1 MECKPSAAQL
11 QKFARDFAG
20 GQQVHRAARGIDDRA
35 VSPGVRA
42 ARDSVILRGL
52 RLKRQSFSF
61 QFSHQFVTS
70 RPLMKFALLGWNS
83 QIAPLL
89 RAVSADSRH
98 SFTTAA
104 EIPEDS
110 LSELLA
116 AAPGIRVLQSWE
128 ELLFDTAADVTLVAG
143 DSENVQAGAKQLA
156 MDDRPLA
163 IVPQASQGSA
173 FIYELTLTHDDNRVP
188 LVPVLKLPAHPLTA
202 KLNAAI
208 RRGDF
213 GQIMLLRIER
223 SFPATTQP
231 DGTLAQGLTR
241 NEVDGAML
249 HDVSLLRFL
258 GGNYNRITA
267 VHSGSDTTGITQATL
282 TLGGNEL
289 AEATWT
295 ARAGQPAWKLEVTGS
310 AGSAT
315 FELDDAFEGSLSVS
329 TTQSDSKSG
338 SAQKDHSAHKDD
350 GSGLGACQLAALENS
365 LDDSAKHW
373 AEMTRAFETV
383 EATHTSLRRRRT
395 IDLFFETTSERSIF
409 KSQMTAV
416 GCGLIMLTLF
426 GLVAFL
432 LLGAFVDSNSRLQ
445 RNAEADNRVVRDSE
459 FIAGS
464 ALLNKTGLKHISE
477 ISREVQ
483 QSAETIFVMPDAEDS
498 DGDLNDD
505 RIASVVTALV
515 GAGHA
520 DSAAFVKI
528 ASVPPPATQL
538 LLKVLRV
545 LWIAPLVLFLILQSL
560 LFVTRPSSNDAPS
573 SESE

>member
-1 MECKPSAAQL
+1 
-11 QKFARDFAG
+11 
-20 GQQVHRAARGIDDRA
+20 
-35 VSPGVRA
+35 
-42 ARDSVILRGL
+42 
-52 RLKRQSFSF
+52 
-61 QFSHQFVTS
+61 
-70 RPLMKFALLGWNS
+70 MKFALLGWNPDVVS
-83 QIAPLL
+83 LL
-89 RAVSADSRH
+89 RAVSADSQH

-104 EIPEDS
+104 EIPENS

-128 ELLFDTAADVTLVAG
+128 ELLVDTAADVTLVAG
-143 DSENVQAGAKQLA
+143 DSEIVQAGAKQLA
-156 MDDRPLA
+156 MDDRSLA

-188 LVPVLKLPAHPLTA
+188 LVPVQKLPAHPLTA
-202 KLNAAI
+202 KLEDAI
-208 RRGDF
+208 GRGDL
-213 GQIMLLRIER
+213 GQITLLRIEH
-223 SFPATTQP
+223 SFPAT
-231 DGTLAQGLTR
+231 AQQAGASGSGLTR
-241 NEVDGAML
+241 DEVDGVMF

-267 VHSGSDTTGITQATL
+267 VHSGSETTGITLATV
-282 TLGGNEL
+282 TLGGNDL

-315 FELDDAFEGSLSVS
+315 LELDEALAGSLVVNSS
-329 TTQSDSKSG
+329 NSDSESG
-338 SAQKDHSAHKDD
+338 STLKDD
-350 GSGLGACQLAALENS
+350 GSGLGSCQLAALDES
-365 LDDSAKHW
+365 LASSARHW

-445 RNAEADNRVVRDSE
+445 RNAEADNRIVRDSE
-459 FIAGS
+459 FVAG
-464 ALLNKTGLKHISE
+464 AAQLNKAGLKHISE

-483 QSAETIFVMPDAEDS
+483 QSAETIFVMPDAQDS

-505 RIASVVTALV
+505 RLASVVTALV
-515 GAGHA
+515 EAGHA

-528 ASVPPPATQL
+528 ASVPHPATQL
-538 LLKVLRV
+538 LLQVLRI
-545 LWIAPLVLFLILQSL
+545 LWIAPLILFLLLQSL

-573 SESE
+573 SRSE

>member
-1 MECKPSAAQL
+1 
-11 QKFARDFAG
+11 
-20 GQQVHRAARGIDDRA
+20 
-35 VSPGVRA
+35 
-42 ARDSVILRGL
+42 
-52 RLKRQSFSF
+52 
-61 QFSHQFVTS
+61 
-70 RPLMKFALLGWNS
+70 MKFALLGWNS
-83 QIAPLL
+83 KIAPLL

-98 SFTTAA
+98 SFTIAT
-104 EIPEDS
+104 EVPNDS
-110 LSELLA
+110 LAELLA

-128 ELLFDTAADVTLVAG
+128 ELLVDTAADVTLVAG

-156 MDDRPLA
+156 NDDRPLA

-188 LVPVLKLPAHPLTA
+188 LVPVPKLPAHPLAT
-202 KLNAAI
+202 KLNDAI
-208 RRGDF
+208 GRGDL

-223 SFPATTQP
+223 SFPAATQQA
-231 DGTLAQGLTR
+231 GASGSGLTR
-241 NEVDGAML
+241 DEVDGAMF
-249 HDVSLLRFL
+249 HDVALLRFL

-295 ARAGQPAWKLEVTGS
+295 ARAGQPAWKLEVSGS

-315 FELDDAFEGSLSVS
+315 LELDEAFVGSLIVN
-329 TTQSDSKSG
+329 TTESESESG
-338 SAQKDHSAHKDD
+338 STLKDD
-350 GSGLGACQLAALENS
+350 GSGIGACQLAALEGS

-409 KSQMTAV
+409 KSQMTAI

-432 LLGAFVDSNSRLQ
+432 LLGAFVDSSSRLQ
-445 RNAEADNRVVRDSE
+445 RNAEADNRIVQDSE
-459 FIAGS
+459 FIAGT
-464 ALLNKTGLKHISE
+464 AQLNKTGLKHVSE

-483 QSAETIFVMPDAEDS
+483 QSAETIFVMPDSEGS
-498 DGDLNDD
+498 GDTVNEG
-505 RIASVVTALV
+505 RIVSVVKALV
-515 GAGHA
+515 EVGHS

-528 ASVPPPATQL
+528 ASVPHPATQI
-538 LLKVLRV
+538 LLKVLRF
-545 LWIAPLVLFLILQSL
+545 LWIAPLLLFLLLQTL
-560 LFVTRPSSNDAPS
+560 LFVTKPSSSEAPT
-573 SESE
+573 EE

>member
-1 MECKPSAAQL
+1 MEQGILSS
-11 QKFARDFAG
+11 FADQNLFR
-20 GQQVHRAARGIDDRA
+20 
-35 VSPGVRA
+35 
-42 ARDSVILRGL
+42 SVIDRFPLSYL
-52 RLKRQSFSF
+52 FLA
-61 QFSHQFVTS
+61 S
-70 RPLMKFALLGWNS
+70 RPLMKFALLGWNL

-89 RAVSADSRH
+89 RAISADSRH
-98 SFTTAA
+98 SFTIAA
-104 EIPEDS
+104 ELPEES
-110 LSELLA
+110 LGELLA
-116 AAPGIRVLQSWE
+116 AAPGIRVLQTWE
-128 ELLFDTAADVTLVAG
+128 ELLVDTAADVTLVAG
-143 DSENVQAGAKQLA
+143 DSDSIQTGAKQLA
-156 MDDRPLA
+156 VDGRPLA
-163 IVPQASQGSA
+163 LVPQASQGSA

-188 LVPVLKLPAHPLTA
+188 LAPVQHLPAHPLAA
-202 KLNAAI
+202 KLNDAI
-208 RRGDF
+208 HRGEL
-213 GQIMLLRIER
+213 GQIMLLRIEH
-223 SFPATTQP
+223 SFPAATQQA
-231 DGTLAQGLTR
+231 GVSGSGLTR
-241 NEVDGAML
+241 DEVDGAMF

-267 VHSGSDTTGITQATL
+267 VHSGSDTTGITQATV

-295 ARAGQPAWKLEVTGS
+295 ARAGQRAWKLEVTGS

-315 FELDDAFEGSLSVS
+315 LELDDTFEGSLILN
-329 TTQSDSKSG
+329 TADSDSESG
-338 SAQKDHSAHKDD
+338 AAAQDD
-350 GSGLGACQLAALENS
+350 GSGIGERQLAALEDS
-365 LDDSAKHW
+365 IDDSAKHW

-445 RNAEADNRVVRDSE
+445 RNAEADNRVIQASE
-459 FIAGS
+459 FVAGT
-464 ALLNKTGLKHISE
+464 AQLNRAGLKHVSE

-483 QSAETIFVMPDAEDS
+483 QSAETIFVTPDADDS
-498 DGDLNDD
+498 YGELNDD
-505 RIASVVTALV
+505 RMASVVTALV
-515 GAGHA
+515 KSGHA

-528 ASVPPPATQL
+528 AAVPHPATQL

-545 LWIAPLVLFLILQSL
+545 LWIAPLVLFLLLQSL

-573 SESE
+573 SKAE